1 MDNVPDN
8 LETEKKKRGRKKKVL
23 TEEEILLMQ
32 QQETVKKKRG
42 RKKKWETETTTKIL
56 NHSPIVFSEN
66 LLDNQTIS
74 INPSEDTYEQEQ
86 VSFGNLNIKVH
97 TVKDNINYDSIRDS
111 LQKNQNKCRINL
123 TTSDLD
129 EDTTDEENEIEN
141 SQNYDVNDKLQISTK
156 KVKKKITNKRLIE
169 TNKTIKSLKFFSDE
183 FSKGEEI
190 KYSNYRCHYCH
201 HKFNNQPFF
210 LPYEFC
216 SNTLRYKVCGN
227 FCSPNCV
234 KSYAINSKIHC
245 TKVNLVGE
253 MYRKLFGK
261 TFCIKPAPPI
271 QILKEYGG
279 TLTISE
285 FRETFDNKINYKL
298 VPICSKLVYQEIIQ
312 SK

>member
-1 MDNVPDN
+1 MENIPN
-8 LETEKKKRGRKKKVL
+8 LVETEKKKRGRKKKVL
-23 TEEEILLMQ
+23 TEEELQIQ

-56 NHSPIVFSEN
+56 NHSPIIFSEN
-66 LLDNQTIS
+66 VLDDQNTPKPHTDE
-74 INPSEDTYEQEQ
+74 NYEQEH

-123 TTSDLD
+123 TTSDL
-129 EDTTDEENEIEN
+129 EDQTSEEDINDDLDEE
-141 SQNYDVNDKLQISTK
+141 YDKNINIIK
-156 KVKKKITNKRLIE
+156 KNRKKIPIKRNLE
-169 TNKTIKSLKFFSDE
+169 TNKSIKCLKFFSDQ
-183 FSKGEEI
+183 FSNGEEI
-190 KYSNYRCHYCH
+190 KYSNFRCHHCH

-216 SNTLRYKVCGN
+216 SNTSRYKVCGN

-234 KSYAINSKIHC
+234 KTYAINSKIHC

-253 MYRKLFGK
+253 MYRKLYGK

-279 TLTISE
+279 NLTISE
-285 FRETFDNKINYKL
+285 YRENFNNKINYKL
-298 VPICSKLVYQEIIQ
+298 IPICSKIIYQEIIQ